1 MEECMICF
9 EETNEFMF
17 YPCTHK
23 VCKPCFD
30 KLNKC
35 PLCNETHIYIEPS
48 ESETRPVSMGCYLC
62 CYGIILLVIVY
73 PFRMYI

>member
-9 EETNEFMF
+9 EDTNEFMF

-35 PLCNETHIYIEPS
+35 PLCDEIHIYIEPS
-48 ESETRPVSMGCYLC
+48 ESPRSNTGCLC
-62 CYGIILLVIVY
+62 CSVILLLIVY
-73 PFRMYI
+73 PLRTYI